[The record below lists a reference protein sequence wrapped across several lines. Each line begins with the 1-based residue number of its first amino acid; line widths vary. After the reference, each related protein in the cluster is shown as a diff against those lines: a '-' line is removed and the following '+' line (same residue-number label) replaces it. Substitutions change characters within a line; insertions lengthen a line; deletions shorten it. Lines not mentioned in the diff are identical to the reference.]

1 MTLGLMR
8 QRPGELPV
16 EVTGFVGR
24 RRELAELSEL
34 LSSARLV
41 TVTGPGGVGK
51 TRVALRCAAVVAS
64 RFADGVCLAELSA
77 LRDAELLPHTVATAL
92 GLPER
97 DERSELDAILDH
109 LRERELLLVLDTCE
123 HLVDACAMF
132 AEVLLRGAPGVRV
145 LATSRQPLDVPGEHP
160 RAIAPLPL
168 PDDAVELFAQR
179 AAAVVPGFV
188 VDDANRA
195 SVLALCRRLDGVPL
209 ALELATVR
217 LRALSLGQ
225 LSERLEDR
233 FRLLTGGRRATLPH
247 HQTLRTA
254 TEWSYD
260 LCTPAEQLLWARLA
274 VFAGAFDLTA
284 AEEVCAGDGLDR
296 EDVLAALIGLVDKS
310 VVLRV
315 TDSGSRGVRGGSP
328 RSGSA
333 YRLLDTIREFGAGKL
348 AGSADR
354 VRARHIA
361 RYARLA
367 GYFGLHALGDDQL
380 VRFRQLRAEHDDLR
394 AALDYALTV
403 PGHDGDA
410 ALIATSLFGYWQM
423 SARLRE
429 GGYWLGKVLDRFP
442 GPSAERARALIVHGN
457 LAILRG
463 EAGPAVATVTEAIAI
478 AEQIGDQTIASYG
491 QMYLCLALLTL
502 GRYEEA
508 LTAGV
513 IAEQGAIRAGDRP
526 ALTFIDY
533 EMAYLHLLT
542 GKLDEGLARCERGL
556 ARYGPDSGELWIRGF
571 LYLLKGL
578 ALYLTGEHAASTE
591 AFGRGL
597 VMKHEVGDATGT
609 GYALEGIALL
619 AAAASRHARVA
630 WLLGAAGAIWQVVG
644 GRLCRDPFLE
654 ALHEQ
659 AERGARDALGEQG
672 FAVLCRRGAS
682 APLDQVVALAVAD
695 ADDLLGPVTPLTS
708 REREIAGL
716 VAQGLSNREVALRL
730 VISKRTVD
738 AHIEHIFAKLGVSSR
753 VQLATWLRT
762 GSGSTGS
769 SGG

>member
-1 MTLGLMR
+1 MAASTVTVRRAGA
-8 QRPGELPV
+8 LPA

-24 RRELAELSEL
+24 QRELADLSRL
-34 LSSARLV
+34 LSSARLI

-51 TRVALRCAAVVAS
+51 TRVALRCAAEVAA
-64 RFADGVCLAELSA
+64 RFAHGVCLAELSA
-77 LRDAELLPHTVATAL
+77 LRDPELLPHTVATAL
-92 GLPER
+92 GLPEN
-97 DERSELDAILDH
+97 DERAELDAIIDY
-109 LRERELLLVLDTCE
+109 LRDRELLLVLDTCE
-123 HLVDACAMF
+123 HLVDACAIL
-132 AEVLLRGAPGVRV
+132 AEVLLRAAPGVRL
-145 LATSRQPLDVPGEHP
+145 LATSRQPLDVPGEHT

-195 SVLALCRRLDGVPL
+195 SVIALCRRLDGVPL

-233 FRLLTGGRRATLPH
+233 FRLLSGGRRATLPH

-260 LCTPAEQLLWARLA
+260 LCTPAEQLLWARLS
-274 VFAGAFDLTA
+274 VFAGAFDMAA
-284 AEEVCAGDGLDR
+284 AEEVCAGDGLAR
-296 EDVLAALIGLVDKS
+296 EDVLAALVGLVDKS

-315 TDSGSRGVRGGSP
+315 AGAVR
-328 RSGSA
+328 

-348 AGSADR
+348 ASGGENA
-354 VRARHIA
+354 VRERHIA

-380 VRFRQLRAEHDDLR
+380 DRFRQLRAEHDDLR

-442 GPSAERARALIVHGN
+442 GPTVERARALIVHGN

-463 EAGPAVATVTEAIAI
+463 EAGPALATVEEAIRI
-478 AEQIGDQTIASYG
+478 AAEIGDRALTPLGY
-491 QMYLCLALLTL
+491 MYLCLALITL

-508 LTAGV
+508 LAAGV
-513 IAEQGAIRAGDRP
+513 IAEQGATEAGDRA

-542 GKLDEGLARCERGL
+542 GKLHEGLARCDRGL
-556 ARYGPDSGELWIRGF
+556 ARLGPDSGELWIRGF

-597 VMKHEVGDATGT
+597 RMKHEVGDAMGT

-619 AAAASRHARVA
+619 AAAAGRHSRVA
-630 WLLGAAGAIWQVVG
+630 WLLGAASEIWQTLG
-644 GRLCRDPFLE
+644 SRLGRDPFLE

-659 AERGARDALGEQG
+659 AERGARDALGDEAFGALFQ
-672 FAVLCRRGAS
+672 RGAGE
-682 APLDQVVALAVAD
+682 PPDQIVALAAAD
-695 ADDLLGPVTPLTS
+695 ADDLPGPQASAPGRLTS

-716 VAQGLSNREVALRL
+716 VAEGLSNREVALRL

-738 AHIEHIFAKLGVSSR
+738 AHVEHIFAKLGVSSR
-753 VQLATWLRT
+753 VQLATWLTT
-762 GSGSTGS
+762 GSGNGS
-769 SGG
+769 GSRGG